1 MSNATPSGSPATAGC
16 TPAVDPA
23 DLEAHIAKVKAAWR
37 GHERA
42 MTWEQKI
49 AAIERMR
56 ERSAQLARARE
67 KIIPNHE
74 GSARPTR

>member
-1 MSNATPSGSPATAGC
+1 MSNAMPSPPAIAGC

-37 GHERA
+37 NHERA

-56 ERSAQLARARE
+56 GRSAQLARARE
-67 KIIPNHE
+67 KIIPNHCST
-74 GSARPTR
+74 GAK